1 LNERANLEI
10 LDKPLEESYKMFC
23 FSDIPRNSFLEKVI
37 RENCNLAQLN

>member
-1 LNERANLEI
+1 LKERANLEI
-10 LDKPLEESYKMFC
+10 LDKPLEESYKMFR